1 MKKATRKI
9 LYILL
14 NIYILYFISGCCD
27 FCYQAWDSTPWA
39 YQEYQMDSM
48 TLDSFKVRYM
58 KFCQKKKVKKTYCS
72 PYDDDTDS
80 VKFIHNFG
88 ERQGLINCSYC
99 SNELNVLMNFSVED
113 KEPLEIHFYGVVLS
127 CENKTTLMDPMD
139 YAWNINDGSKTWG
152 EHNKYMEAF
161 ENEILK
167 NIGSYRRNSLQGFLC
182 WYSFFFF
189 YHFFYI
195 VLLGV
200 FLVLLLVGISK
211 NQGF

>member
-1 MKKATRKI
+1 
-9 LYILL
+9 
-14 NIYILYFISGCCD
+14 
-27 FCYQAWDSTPWA
+27 
-39 YQEYQMDSM
+39 
-48 TLDSFKVRYM
+48 
-58 KFCQKKKVKKTYCS
+58 
-72 PYDDDTDS
+72 
-80 VKFIHNFG
+80 
-88 ERQGLINCSYC
+88 
-99 SNELNVLMNFSVED
+99 
-113 KEPLEIHFYGVVLS
+113 
-127 CENKTTLMDPMD
+127 MDPMD